1 MLHWHK
7 ATFFPDFMPRSDAS
21 YDEDDIGSE
30 EDEEEL
36 LFEEPSPA
44 RRVAYVAST
53 TLVNLCL
60 FLTLQSTFE
69 SHSVCAACRRLPQC
83 AL

>member
-1 MLHWHK
+1 LGSDALRAKVLHWHK

-30 EDEEEL
+30 EGEEE
-36 LFEEPSPA
+36 LFEEPSTA

-60 FLTLQSTFE
+60 FLTLQST
-69 SHSVCAACRRLPQC
+69 
-83 AL
+83 